1 MYKFSAEFET
11 IKELADFVNGIQ
23 GGVPAAATVE
33 QAAPTTKA
41 KAKKEKEA
49 PAPLTAAA
57 PEAPF
62 VPKAE
67 VKASEVVVE
76 KTPVVAQPAAQDSA
90 IMVEEIKAI
99 VAGLKAKGTND
110 DQLKAV
116 FSGIFAQLGLPQGV
130 PVSKLENDQIT
141 RFLMALK
148 DHAAPKENSFI

>member
-33 QAAPTTKA
+33 QAPATKT

-49 PAPLTAAA
+49 PAPLSAAA

-67 VKASEVVVE
+67 VVVE
-76 KTPVVAQPAAQDSA
+76 RTPAAAPAVAQPATQDSA
-90 IMVEEIKAI
+90 IMVEEVKAI
-99 VAGLKAKGTND
+99 VGGLKAKGTTD
-110 DQLKAV
+110 DQLKSV
-116 FSGIFAQLGLPQGV
+116 FAGIYAQLGLPQGV
-130 PVSKLENDQIT
+130 AVSKLENDQIT